1 MKINTSEKSTKTT
14 DNTGYKYV
22 LKTESNITY
31 HKDWED
37 IFLNS
42 IGYNSMKDRINSMFF
57 LHVK

>member
-14 DNTGYKYV
+14 DNMGYKYV

-42 IGYNSMKDRINSMFF
+42 IGYNSMEDRTNSMFF
-57 LHVK
+57 RM